1 MQDRSR
7 TGNQALVREIN
18 LAMVMNQVR
27 ANAPVSRA
35 AVAEMTGLNKT
46 TVSSLVQELLDYR
59 LLRETGLASAG
70 AGRPAVMLELNPA
83 GGCFVS
89 AEIGVDFISVIST
102 NFIAEIIWQQRQAS
116 PPTLTQ
122 PEILSRALT
131 MLEQAAEATLSHNSP
146 ILGVALGVPG
156 LVDQASGTLLFA
168 PNLNW
173 RQVPLR
179 QILQARFTAPIFVD
193 NEANLAA
200 LGEHY
205 FGAAQN
211 HQEVLYISA
220 GVGLGG
226 GIIREGHLF
235 RGGAGFG
242 GEFGHMTTDP
252 SGEWCNCGNRGCW
265 ETHVSQA
272 ALVRY
277 VTQAII
283 DHGQPSQLTAM
294 LQGDFTRLTVAQ
306 VVEAARLGDAVS
318 LAALEKV
325 GRYLGIGLASLV
337 TALNPNLIVF
347 GGILSLAAEF
357 LLPLITAEVRQ
368 HALSYL
374 SSEAAAEVVLAR
386 HGVDACVMGGVA
398 ACFQSVL
405 NQPAAA
411 AARLDLA
418 Q

>member
-1 MQDRSR
+1 MVVNMQDRSR
-7 TGNQALVREIN
+7 TGNQALVRKIN

-35 AVAEMTGLNKT
+35 TVAEMTGLNKT

-59 LLRETGLASAG
+59 LLRETGLASTG
-70 AGRPAVMLELNPA
+70 AGRPAVMLELNPT

-89 AEIGVDFISVIST
+89 GEIGVDFISAIST
-102 NFIAEIIWQQRQAS
+102 NFTAETIWQQRQNTPSA
-116 PPTLTQ
+116 LTQ

-131 MLEQAAEATLSHNSP
+131 MLEQAAEATLAHSGP

-226 GIIREGHLF
+226 GIIREGQLF

-242 GEFGHMTTDP
+242 GEFGP
-252 SGEWCNCGNRGCW
+252 
-265 ETHVSQA
+265 
-272 ALVRY
+272 Y
-277 VTQAII
+277 
-283 DHGQPSQLTAM
+283 LTAY
-294 LQGDFTRLTVAQ
+294 RLNSRLLVAQ
-306 VVEAARLGDAVS
+306 GPVMDKQHNDTGKYAVYFYLLKNGQLQLLKQRLIPRPADS
-318 LAALEKV
+318 NHD
-325 GRYLGIGLASLV
+325 GL
-337 TALNPNLIVF
+337 P
-347 GGILSLAAEF
+347 
-357 LLPLITAEVRQ
+357 
-368 HALSYL
+368 
-374 SSEAAAEVVLAR
+374 
-386 HGVDACVMGGVA
+386 D
-398 ACFQSVL
+398 
-405 NQPAAA
+405 
-411 AARLDLA
+411 
-418 Q
+418 